1 MLTIKERIER
11 IESTSHIVRIESSKT
26 YVVTGSCVYGPEVFV
41 IASGGFLF
49 HDFDVFTPEEAD
61 DVSKLIN
68 KIKKLLIIK

>member
-1 MLTIKERIER
+1 MLTIEERIER
-11 IESTSHIVRIESSKT
+11 IESTSHVVRIENSKT
-26 YVVTGSCVYGPEVFV
+26 YVVTGVCIYAPEVFV

-49 HDFDVFTPEEAD
+49 HDFDVFTLEEAG